1 MKVAMQAEN
10 AREKFLSE
18 SGRSKF
24 RIIYMEDLVSQLID
38 TCRGGKLAGYYESF
52 EHKYLEF
59 AR

>member
-1 MKVAMQAEN
+1 MQAEN
-10 AREKFLSE
+10 ASEKFLSE

-24 RIIYMEDLVSQLID
+24 QIIYMENLVSQLID

-52 EHKYLEF
+52 EHKYLDF